1 MRTGVFIERDGILN
15 RTRLIRGQ
23 ARPPRTPSELE
34 LNYEAKDAITR
45 LKQAGLLIIVT
56 TNQPGISDGSI
67 SYRDLDEIHQ
77 QMQSFFD
84 LDDILVCPH
93 DESEYCPCH
102 KPRPG
107 MFTEAAWSWN
117 LNLDQSYVISDK
129 WQDSE
134 AAHNLGL
141 TSLMIKNP
149 RIGTGHHDF
158 VLKNIHQAVE
168 KLLVLNKAKT
178 RLAAGKAVI

>member
-93 DESEYCPCH
+93 DVINRGQACLR
-102 KPRPG
+102 KRPG
-107 MFTEAAWSWN
+107 
-117 LNLDQSYVISDK
+117 VGISI
-129 WQDSE
+129 W
-134 AAHNLGL
+134 
-141 TSLMIKNP
+141 INP
-149 RIGTGHHDF
+149 T
-158 VLKNIHQAVE
+158 
-168 KLLVLNKAKT
+168 
-178 RLAAGKAVI
+178 

>member
-1 MRTGVFIERDGILN
+1 
-15 RTRLIRGQ
+15 
-23 ARPPRTPSELE
+23 
-34 LNYEAKDAITR
+34 
-45 LKQAGLLIIVT
+45 
-56 TNQPGISDGSI
+56 
-67 SYRDLDEIHQ
+67 
-77 QMQSFFD
+77 
-84 LDDILVCPH
+84 
-93 DESEYCPCH
+93 
-102 KPRPG
+102 